1 MTPINYATK
10 QIIKPILC
18 FLFFLFLFSCSDK
31 QKLQD
36 GDLLFVAADTGNL
49 SEAINRVTQTE
60 LETNYSHVAIIEI
73 KSDTIWVWESEPK
86 QGTRKILL
94 NDFIREQETEIFH
107 YRLKKEYA
115 KNIEKA
121 WSLAETMKGKP
132 YNFSYKLNDT
142 SYYCS
147 EFIYRLFAQDAIFEL
162 NPMTFINPETNNF
175 DESWI
180 KHYERLEI
188 EIPEGEF
195 GCNPNGLAASS
206 KLDYIGK
213 FNFNNIK

>member
-1 MTPINYATK
+1 MLRKN
-10 QIIKPILC
+10 IKLLIC
-18 FLFFLFLFSCSDK
+18 FSCFLFLFSCSDK

-73 KSDTIWVWESEPK
+73 KSDTIWVWEAEPK

-115 KNIEKA
+115 ENIEKA
-121 WSLAETMKGKP
+121 WALAENMRGKP
-132 YNFSYKLNDT
+132 YDFSYKLNDT

-147 EFIYRLFAQDAIFEL
+147 EFIYLLFIQDNIFEL

-175 DESWI
+175 DETWI
-180 KHYERLEI
+180 KHYERLEM

-213 FNFNNIK
+213 FNFSNIK

>member
-1 MTPINYATK
+1 MLQKN
-10 QIIKPILC
+10 IKLLIC
-18 FLFFLFLFSCSDK
+18 FSCFLFLFSCSDK

-73 KSDTIWVWESEPK
+73 KSDTIWVWEAEPK

-94 NDFIREQETEIFH
+94 NDFIQEQETEIFH
-107 YRLKKEYA
+107 YRIKKEYA
-115 KNIEKA
+115 ENIEKA

-132 YNFSYKLNDT
+132 YNFSYQLNDT

-175 DESWI
+175 DESWV

-213 FNFNNIK
+213 FNFSNIQ

>member
-1 MTPINYATK
+1 MLRKN
-10 QIIKPILC
+10 IKLLIC
-18 FLFFLFLFSCSDK
+18 FSCFLFLFSCSDK

-73 KSDTIWVWESEPK
+73 KSDTIWVWEAEPK
-86 QGTRKILL
+86 FGTRKILL
-94 NDFIREQETEIFH
+94 NDFMSEQTADVFH

-115 KNIEKA
+115 ENIEKA
-121 WSLAETMKGKP
+121 WVLAENMRGKP

-147 EFIYRLFAQDAIFEL
+147 EFIYRLFEQDAIFEL

-180 KHYERLEI
+180 KHYERLKI